1 MFSSIAGGSWRIM
14 RVWCACAVVCA
25 LAALSCASGLD
36 EATLAAA
43 ERQLLALLG
52 LPRRPARSP
61 GPPPPV
67 PRAMRLLYEND
78 GAMPAAAAN
87 TARSYHHT
95 PSHIDHRFPG
105 EHRFRLYFNLSDVP
119 ADETSRGASV
129 TFHRVADAEDSQRL
143 LVYDVV
149 RPGRKGRS
157 APILRLVDSMPL
169 APGEGT
175 VSADAIDAARRWLRE
190 PEHNHGLL
198 VRVIQE
204 GARNVDA
211 GRPHVR
217 VRRRANEEEE
227 EWRARQ
233 PTLLLYTEDSRAR
246 VARESRPSG
255 TRLSRSKRAAP
266 RRGHR
271 PHHRR
276 KEAREIC
283 QRRPLYVDFAEVGW
297 SDWIVAPHGYEAY
310 YCQGD
315 CPFPLAD
322 HLNGTNHAI
331 VQTLVNSVNPAAV
344 PKACCVP
351 TQLTSISMLYLDEHN
366 KVVLKNYQDMMVLGC
381 GCR

>member
-1 MFSSIAGGSWRIM
+1 MVYSYGGSRRIM
-14 RVWCACAVVCA
+14 RGACACAVVCA
-25 LAALSCASGLD
+25 LVALCACAGLD
-36 EATLAAA
+36 ERTRGAA

-52 LPRRPARSP
+52 LPRRPARRAA
-61 GPPPPV
+61 PPLV
-67 PRAMRLLYEND
+67 PRAMRLLYEAD
-78 GAMPAAAAN
+78 GAIPAAAAN

-95 PSHIDHRFPG
+95 PTELDSRFPG
-105 EHRFRLYFNLSDVP
+105 EHRFRLYFNLSGIP
-119 ADETSRGASV
+119 SDELARGADL
-129 TFHRVADAEDSQRL
+129 TFQRVDGVEGDQRL
-143 LVYDVV
+143 LLYDVV
-149 RPGRKGRS
+149 RPGRRGKT
-157 APILRLVDSMPL
+157 APILRLLDSIPL
-169 APGEGT
+169 RTAKGAVT
-175 VSADAIDAARRWLRE
+175 ADALGAARRWLKE

-198 VRVIQE
+198 VRVLEE
-204 GARNVDA
+204 GEKNVDA
-211 GRPHVR
+211 QRPHVR
-217 VRRRANEEEE
+217 VRRRAEEEDE
-227 EWRARQ
+227 EWNTRQ
-233 PTLLLYTEDSRAR
+233 PLLLLYTEDARAR
-246 VARESRPSG
+246 AARESG
-255 TRLSRSKRAAP
+255 ETRLVRNKRATQ

-271 PHHRR
+271 AHHRR

-351 TQLTSISMLYLDEHN
+351 TQLSSISMLYMDELN
-366 KVVLKNYQDMMVLGC
+366 NVVLKNYQDMMVTGC

>member
-1 MFSSIAGGSWRIM
+1 M
-14 RVWCACAVVCA
+14 RGACACAVVCA
-25 LAALSCASGLD
+25 LVALCCASDSGPEAGAAGAASGLD
-36 EATLAAA
+36 AETRAAA

-52 LPRRPARSP
+52 LPRRPARAGAAP
-61 GPPPPV
+61 AI
-67 PRAMRLLYEND
+67 PRAMRLLYEAD

-87 TARSYHHT
+87 TARSYHHA
-95 PSHIDHRFPG
+95 PSALDDRFPS
-105 EHRFRLYFNLSDVP
+105 EHRFRLYFNLTGVPSDE
-119 ADETSRGASV
+119 AARGADLA
-129 TFHRVADAEDSQRL
+129 FRRVSDATRPQRL
-143 LVYDVV
+143 LLYDVV
-149 RPGRKGRS
+149 RPGRRGRT
-157 APILRLVDSMPL
+157 APVLRLVDSKPL
-169 APGEGT
+169 APGNGT
-175 VSADAIDAARRWLRE
+175 IAADAIDAVRRWLRE
-190 PEHNHGLL
+190 PENNHGLL
-198 VRVIQE
+198 VRVIEE
-204 GARNVDA
+204 GVQNVDA
-211 GRPHVR
+211 KRPHVR
-217 VRRRANEEEE
+217 VRRRANEPEEA
-227 EWRARQ
+227 WRASQ
-233 PTLLLYTEDSRAR
+233 PTLLLFTEDERAR
-246 VARESRPSG
+246 AARESGRTRPA
-255 TRLSRSKRAAP
+255 RSRRAA

-271 PHHRR
+271 QHHRR

-283 QRRPLYVDFAEVGW
+283 QRRSLYVDFAEVGW